1 MLDLLSPV
9 SMKVLEILYPEERGL
24 AKEKNWCTKS
34 VTGVVALRSKWAAG
48 KAVRA
53 GLALRRIISESIRD

>member
-24 AKEKNWCTKS
+24 ANGKEL
-34 VTGVVALRSKWAAG
+34 VVFLLS
-48 KAVRA
+48 
-53 GLALRRIISESIRD
+53 S